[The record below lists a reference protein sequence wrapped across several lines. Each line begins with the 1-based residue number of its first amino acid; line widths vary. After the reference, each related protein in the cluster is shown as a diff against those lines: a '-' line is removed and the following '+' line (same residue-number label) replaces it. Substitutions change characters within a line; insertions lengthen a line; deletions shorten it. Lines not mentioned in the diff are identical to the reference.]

1 MTAFEEEVS
10 VLIVDDNRTV
20 RRGIRLRLEN
30 ARGIRVA
37 GEASNGQDAVVLA
50 RAERVDVVLMDLH
63 MPGMDGIEA
72 TRRIAAERGDHCR
85 VVLLTSE
92 VSDAF
97 LVEALEAGAS
107 GYLLKGHDSDQ
118 LLPVIRGTAAGTATI
133 SPLVAPRLLREL
145 RESRPTPADP
155 AQRALLTAAEQRVV
169 GLLSSGVTSN
179 EDIARHLCVSVNTV
193 RSQTAAALRKLD
205 LDDRTQLALWGA
217 RNGLDRRD
225 ASSERMK

>member
-1 MTAFEEEVS
+1 M
-10 VLIVDDNRTV
+10 
-20 RRGIRLRLEN
+20 
-30 ARGIRVA
+30 
-37 GEASNGQDAVVLA
+37 
-50 RAERVDVVLMDLH
+50 
-63 MPGMDGIEA
+63 
-72 TRRIAAERGDHCR
+72 
-85 VVLLTSE
+85 
-92 VSDAF
+92 
-97 LVEALEAGAS
+97 
-107 GYLLKGHDSDQ
+107 
-118 LLPVIRGTAAGTATI
+118 IRGTAAGTATI

-145 RESRPTPADP
+145 RESRPAPADP

-217 RNGLDRRD
+217 RNGLHRRD

>member
-1 MTAFEEEVS
+1 MS

-72 TRRIAAERGDHCR
+72 TRRIAAERGDRCR

-92 VSDAF
+92 VSDA
-97 LVEALEAGAS
+97 S
-107 GYLLKGHDSDQ
+107 SSKRS
-118 LLPVIRGTAAGTATI
+118 R
-133 SPLVAPRLLREL
+133 RE
-145 RESRPTPADP
+145 
-155 AQRALLTAAEQRVV
+155 RA
-169 GLLSSGVTSN
+169 VT
-179 EDIARHLCVSVNTV
+179 C
-193 RSQTAAALRKLD
+193 
-205 LDDRTQLALWGA
+205 
-217 RNGLDRRD
+217 
-225 ASSERMK
+225 